1 MDTFLEKRP
10 WYIRY
15 RYYLVIGILL
25 SVILIWLG
33 SVAFGPRRLRVN
45 SGEVQVAEV
54 RKDDFMEYVDVEGSV
69 QPILTLL
76 VNARESGTVK
86 RIVAEEGSLLRKGDT
101 ILVLDNP
108 VLLREIEDQRDEW
121 EQHFFGYRQA
131 EIEMEQKTLVLRQ
144 QALDAAYELEKI
156 RKNFALEQEEFN
168 MGIRSKAQLD
178 VSADEYRYKS
188 ESTRLKMESL
198 RSDSA
203 LTVVNRELLR
213 KERERARKKLERAEL
228 RSRDLVVHAPADGQ
242 LSFVKVI
249 PGQQVTVGEDLAE
262 VKVMSQFKIH
272 TLLNEYYIDRM
283 TTGLPA
289 TITHNG
295 KHYPLRVSKVVPE
308 VKERNFEV
316 DMLFVDSLPESARLG
331 KSYRVQI
338 ELGQPEQVLVIPR
351 GDFYQYTGGHWIFR
365 LDETKGYAVR
375 VPIVIGRQNPQ
386 QYEIVSGLQ
395 PGDRIITAGY
405 ANFSD
410 AEAVVVGN

>member
-1 MDTFLEKRP
+1 MVL
-10 WYIRY
+10 
-15 RYYLVIGILL
+15 GILL

-86 RIVAEEGSLLRKGDT
+86 RIFAEEGSLLRKGDT

-178 VSADEYRYKS
+178 VS
-188 ESTRLKMESL
+188 
-198 RSDSA
+198 
-203 LTVVNRELLR
+203 VNRELLR

-316 DMLFVDSLPESARLG
+316 DMLFVDSLPESARPG

>member
-1 MDTFLEKRP
+1 M
-10 WYIRY
+10 
-15 RYYLVIGILL
+15 
-25 SVILIWLG
+25 
-33 SVAFGPRRLRVN
+33 
-45 SGEVQVAEV
+45 
-54 RKDDFMEYVDVEGSV
+54 
-69 QPILTLL
+69 
-76 VNARESGTVK
+76 
-86 RIVAEEGSLLRKGDT
+86 
-101 ILVLDNP
+101 
-108 VLLREIEDQRDEW
+108 
-121 EQHFFGYRQA
+121 
-131 EIEMEQKTLVLRQ
+131 
-144 QALDAAYELEKI
+144 
-156 RKNFALEQEEFN
+156 EQEEFN

-213 KERERARKKLERAEL
+213 KERERARKKLERTEL

-316 DMLFVDSLPESARLG
+316 DMLFVDSLPESARPG

>member
-1 MDTFLEKRP
+1 M
-10 WYIRY
+10 
-15 RYYLVIGILL
+15 
-25 SVILIWLG
+25 
-33 SVAFGPRRLRVN
+33 
-45 SGEVQVAEV
+45 
-54 RKDDFMEYVDVEGSV
+54 
-69 QPILTLL
+69 
-76 VNARESGTVK
+76 
-86 RIVAEEGSLLRKGDT
+86 
-101 ILVLDNP
+101 
-108 VLLREIEDQRDEW
+108 
-121 EQHFFGYRQA
+121 
-131 EIEMEQKTLVLRQ
+131 
-144 QALDAAYELEKI
+144 
-156 RKNFALEQEEFN
+156 EQEEFN

-213 KERERARKKLERAEL
+213 KERERARKKLERTEL